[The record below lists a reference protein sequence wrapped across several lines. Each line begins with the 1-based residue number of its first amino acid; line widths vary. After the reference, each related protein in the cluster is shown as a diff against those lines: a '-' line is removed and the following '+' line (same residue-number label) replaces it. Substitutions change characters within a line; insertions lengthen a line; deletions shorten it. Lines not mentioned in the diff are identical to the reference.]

1 MSQVGTLAL
10 VVMGVRYLCGYPYHL
25 APPENLLVEFVGQLY
40 IVGLPEEVY
49 YRGYLQTRLGHL
61 LGERAG
67 LLASSTIFGIA
78 HVVSRVE
85 EHGMGYLGPATVIG
99 LGAFLG
105 ALVFGYTLIR
115 TRSLYPSIVGH
126 IATNLFASG
135 IVALLLGA
143 S

>member
-1 MSQVGTLAL
+1 
-10 VVMGVRYLCGYPYHL
+10 
-25 APPENLLVEFVGQLY
+25 
-40 IVGLPEEVY
+40 
-49 YRGYLQTRLGHL
+49 
-61 LGERAG
+61 
-67 LLASSTIFGIA
+67 
-78 HVVSRVE
+78 
-85 EHGMGYLGPATVIG
+85 MGYLGPATVIG

-126 IATNLFASG
+126 IATNMFASG